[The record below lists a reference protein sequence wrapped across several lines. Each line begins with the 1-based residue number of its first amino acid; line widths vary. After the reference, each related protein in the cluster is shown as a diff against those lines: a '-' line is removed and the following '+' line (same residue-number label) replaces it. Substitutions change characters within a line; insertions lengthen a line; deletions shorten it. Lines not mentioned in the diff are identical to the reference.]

1 MKLSLPVLAGA
12 VLLAGVF
19 ATAEDKKSATKTP
32 PLLKHE
38 MKSLT
43 GKKVDLSKYN
53 GKVLLIVNV
62 ASACGATPQYKPL
75 EVLHE
80 KYNEKGLAVL
90 GFPCNQFGEQEP
102 GSDAD
107 VAAFCQKNYGV
118 KFDKPITPP
127 NLLRAAFVNEKKDQI
142 TLEFDQPVQWDNALI
157 SEFYLDREKGQIA
170 SGSIAGNVLMLK
182 LTAPSSA
189 KTISYLDSAHWSQAN
204 LLIGANGI
212 AALTF
217 SGVSIVV
224 P

>member
-19 ATAEDKKSATKTP
+19 ATAEDKKPSEKTP

-38 MKSLT
+38 MKSLA

-75 EVLHE
+75 EALHE

-102 GSDAD
+102 GSDTD

-118 KFDKPITPP
+118 KFDMFSKIDV
-127 NLLRAAFVNEKKDQI
+127 NGDKAAPLFKQLTSKETFAKDAGPVNWNFEKFLVSKEGKVVARFRTGVEPDSDEVVKAVEAE
-142 TLEFDQPVQWDNALI
+142 L
-157 SEFYLDREKGQIA
+157 
-170 SGSIAGNVLMLK
+170 
-182 LTAPSSA
+182 A
-189 KTISYLDSAHWSQAN
+189 K
-204 LLIGANGI
+204 
-212 AALTF
+212 
-217 SGVSIVV
+217 
-224 P
+224 